1 MGESRR
7 KLPGCAGEVNAIP
20 FAPALLTTEGTV
32 SEGTKLPPAVSG
44 ALEALGMGQEH
55 PVTRMV
61 VPALLRGNHAVLAV
75 PPAPVYAAPGL
86 AAALALAGFDPSPGF
101 ALVLAPDGAAE
112 AWASFAARL
121 APALGR
127 AVAFAA
133 GPGRAGRLAHAPE
146 TAGLVASPETIAALQ
161 TRGGLPLDRIRA
173 LVLVWPELLASDE
186 ALVPLFNELP
196 RTVPRLIVTTDP
208 EGTAPLAERYAW
220 RAVVAGPLA
229 GATVA
234 APAAFRARVAPVQ
247 WHDRLS
253 ALGDLVDLEDADTI
267 TVWAASPS
275 DHPQIRAGL
284 RARGIDPLVT
294 NHVPEGATLVAC
306 YDVPPPETLR
316 DLAARGAVFLLPPG
330 SEPYAAR
337 WIAHQQPVRLPGP
350 LDAAQAAMAD
360 ERRLVRARI
369 DGGDDRAALATLAP
383 LFERYPATAVAAA
396 LHALWTDA
404 RHRAEPV
411 VHTGS
416 APGGRRARVW
426 VNAGRKD
433 GVTLGEWLS
442 FLTSEIDVPRETVGR
457 VDLKETFTLIE
468 FAGELEAQHAVDR
481 LAGRTLR
488 GRRLAARLDRGREA
502 RAP

>member
-1 MGESRR
+1 M
-7 KLPGCAGEVNAIP
+7 
-20 FAPALLTTEGTV
+20 

-44 ALEALGMGQEH
+44 ALEALGMGQDH
-55 PVTRMV
+55 PVTRTV
-61 VPALLRGNHAVLAV
+61 VPALLRGNHAVLAA
-75 PPAPVYAAPGL
+75 PPAPVYAAPGV
-86 AAALALAGFDPSPGF
+86 AAALALASSDPSPGF
-101 ALVLAPDGAAE
+101 TLLMAPDGAAE

-127 AVAFAA
+127 AVAYAA

-161 TRGGLPLDRIRA
+161 SRGGLPLERIRA
-173 LVLVWPELLASDE
+173 LVLIWPELLPSDE
-186 ALVPLFNELP
+186 PLVPFFNELP

-208 EGTAPLAERYAW
+208 EGTASLAERYAW
-220 RAVVAGPLA
+220 RAVVAGPLV
-229 GATVA
+229 GGTVT
-234 APAAFRARVAPVQ
+234 APAAFRARVASVQ
-247 WHDRLS
+247 WHDRLG

-275 DHPQIRAGL
+275 DHPQIRASL
-284 RARGIDPLVT
+284 RARGIDPTVT
-294 NHVPEGATLVAC
+294 AQVPEEAALVAC
-306 YDVPPPETLR
+306 FDVPPPETLR
-316 DLAARGAVFLLPPG
+316 DLAARGAVVLLPPG

-337 WIAHQQPVRLPGP
+337 WIAHRQPVRLPGH
-350 LDAAQAAMAD
+350 LDTAQAAMAE

-369 DGGDDRAALATLAP
+369 DAGDDRAALATLAP
-383 LFERYPATAVAAA
+383 LFERYQATEVATA
-396 LHALWTDA
+396 LHGLWTEA
-404 RHRAEPV
+404 RHRHEAAAHPAA
-411 VHTGS
+411 GPS
-416 APGGRRARVW
+416 GRRARVW

-468 FAGELEAQHAVDR
+468 FAGDLEAQHAVDR